1 MSDRVLAPRASL
13 VALAV
18 AAASAAFSSCSG
30 HAVTS
35 AAPADPIIAV
45 SAATRADI
53 ARTLVLTAELRPYE
67 EIDVHSKVAG
77 YLKEVAVDVGD
88 RVTAGQ
94 LLAIVEVPELQH
106 EVDQADAGVR
116 LSLSEIQRTK
126 ADLER
131 AQAGASVTHLT
142 ASRLAAVQ
150 KSQPG
155 LVAQQEIDDATGRDR
170 VADAQ
175 VATAAAAVASSEQQL
190 QVATANQGRLHS
202 LFDYTRI
209 TAPFPGIVTKRYADT
224 GAMIQAGTSSQS
236 QAMPVV
242 RLSRDARL
250 RLVIP
255 IPESAVPNV
264 RLGTPVQI
272 RVGGLGRTL
281 AGSIARV
288 SGQVDVATRTMHAE
302 VDVDNPTRELVPGMY
317 AEVSLVVGESKHAL
331 TVPIQALNRG
341 EDRVTVFVVDAHRTV
356 VEQAVTLGVETADR
370 AEVTTGLHEGDL
382 VVVGNRSQ
390 LRPGSTVQ
398 PKVTTAA
405 PAKGGV

>member
-1 MSDRVLAPRASL
+1 MSDRVLVPRASL
-13 VALAV
+13 GALAF
-18 AAASAAFSSCSG
+18 AAAAVAFSSCSG
-30 HAVTS
+30 PAVTS
-35 AAPADPIIAV
+35 AALAAPIVAV
-45 SAATRADI
+45 SAVARVDL

-67 EIDVHSKVAG
+67 EIDVHAKVAG

-116 LSLSEIQRTK
+116 LSQSEIQRTK
-126 ADLER
+126 ADLQR
-131 AQAGASVTHLT
+131 AQAAASVTHLT
-142 ASRLAAVQ
+142 ATRLAAVQ
-150 KSQPG
+150 QSQPG

-190 QVATANQGRLHS
+190 QVAAANQAKVHS

-209 TAPFPGIVTKRYADT
+209 TAPFPGIITKRYADT

-255 IPESAVPNV
+255 IPESAVSNV
-264 RLGTPVQI
+264 RLGSRVQV
-272 RVGGLGRTL
+272 RVGGLGQTFAGAL
-281 AGSIARV
+281 ARLA
-288 SGQVDVATRTMHAE
+288 GQVDVATRTMHAE

-331 TVPIQALNRG
+331 TVPVQALNRG
-341 EDRVTVFVVDAHRTV
+341 EDRVTVFVVDANHAV
-356 VEQAVTLGVETADR
+356 VEQPVKLGVETADR
-370 AEVTTGLHEGDL
+370 AEVTDGLREGDL

-390 LRPGSTVQ
+390 LRPGSIVQ
-398 PKVTTAA
+398 PKVTMAT
-405 PAKGGV
+405 PAQGGL

>member
-1 MSDRVLAPRASL
+1 VDL
-13 VALAV
+13 
-18 AAASAAFSSCSG
+18 
-30 HAVTS
+30 
-35 AAPADPIIAV
+35 
-45 SAATRADI
+45 

-67 EIDVHSKVAG
+67 EIDVHAKVAG

-116 LSLSEIQRTK
+116 LSQSEIQRTK
-126 ADLER
+126 ADLQR
-131 AQAGASVTHLT
+131 AQAAASVTHLT
-142 ASRLAAVQ
+142 ATRLAAVQ
-150 KSQPG
+150 QSQPG

-190 QVATANQGRLHS
+190 QVAAANQAKVHS

-209 TAPFPGIVTKRYADT
+209 TAPFPGIITKRYADT

-255 IPESAVPNV
+255 IPESAVSNV
-264 RLGTPVQI
+264 RLGSRVQV
-272 RVGGLGRTL
+272 RVGGLGQMF
-281 AGSIARV
+281 AGALARV
-288 SGQVDVATRTMHAE
+288 AGQVDVATRTMHAE

-331 TVPIQALNRG
+331 TVPVQALNRG
-341 EDRVTVFVVDAHRTV
+341 EDRVTVFVVDANHAV
-356 VEQAVTLGVETADR
+356 VEQPVKLGVETADR
-370 AEVTTGLHEGDL
+370 AEVTDGLREGDL

-390 LRPGSTVQ
+390 LRPGSIVQ
-398 PKVTTAA
+398 PKVTMAT
-405 PAKGGV
+405 PAQGGL